1 MARPQG
7 GAEGD
12 EGAEAVSLDPVA
24 LLTGTPAA
32 FLEASRADMER
43 ARETIARLKEP
54 PNGHGRAP
62 RTWYDGPTLPLAEY
76 DDATTTLSD
85 ASARA
90 SVARNA
96 HPDEAMRAAAERC
109 EQEVDALAT
118 EISLDR
124 GVFEA
129 LRALDVSGEDAATR
143 HFLARTL
150 RDFRR
155 AGVDKDEATRARV
168 RALNEELVRIGQE
181 FSRNI
186 REDVRRIEIDPADLA
201 GLPDD
206 YVRAHPAGERGK
218 VTITTDYPD
227 YVPFMTYAP
236 SARAREELFRT
247 YRKRGHPGN
256 LDVLSR
262 MLSRRHEL
270 AGLLGY
276 PSWAAYVT
284 EDKMIGSVAAARAFI
299 ARVTAAS
306 GPRAQ
311 ADYDTLLTEL
321 RREQPDAAR
330 VEPWDAEVLKER
342 VRARRFGYDAQ
353 AVRPYFSLAQVQEGV
368 LDLTARLFGLEYRRV
383 DRAPV
388 WHPDVTCFDVVEQG
402 TRIGRFYLDLHPRDG
417 KYKHA
422 AQFTLASG
430 QAGVRLPE
438 AVLLC
443 NFPKPAPGGQAL
455 LEHGEAITFF
465 HEFGHL
471 LHHLLGGHTRWAGLS
486 GVRTEWDFVEVP
498 SQMLEEWCWDA
509 GALSTFAR
517 HAQTQ
522 EPIPEELVARMRAA
536 DEFGKGLRVRQQMFY
551 AAVSLGFHERDP
563 KDFDTTLLAARLQ
576 EQYTPFRH
584 VEDTYFHESFGHLEG
599 YSAIYYTYM
608 WSLVIAKDLF
618 TRFRKDGL
626 MGPAEAMRYRR
637 NILEPGGSLP
647 AAELVSGFLG
657 RPYDARAYEEWLNQ
671 A

>member
-1 MARPQG
+1 MSA
-7 GAEGD
+7 AI
-12 EGAEAVSLDPVA
+12 DPAA
-24 LLTGTPAA
+24 LLTGTPEA
-32 FLEASRADMER
+32 FHRASRADMER
-43 ARETIARLKEP
+43 ARAAIARLKAVSED
-54 PNGHGRAP
+54 RDSTAA
-62 RTWYDGPTLPLAEY
+62 LAEY
-76 DDATTTLSD
+76 DDGTAALSD

-109 EQEVDALAT
+109 EQEIDALAT

-129 LRALDVSGEDAATR
+129 LRALDLSREDAATR
-143 HFLARTL
+143 HFLERTL

-155 AGVDKDEATRARV
+155 AGVDKDDATRGRV

-186 REDVRRIEIDPADLA
+186 REDVRRVEVDPADLA

-206 YVRAHPAGERGK
+206 YVRAHPPGAQGK
-218 VTITTDYPD
+218 VAITTDYPD
-227 YVPFMTYAP
+227 YVPFMTYAK
-236 SARAREELFRT
+236 SARAREALFRT
-247 YRKRGHPGN
+247 YRKRGHPAN

-284 EDKMIGSVAAARAFI
+284 EDKMIGSAEAAVAFI

-306 GPRAQ
+306 GARAQ
-311 ADYDTLLTEL
+311 ADYDTLLEEL
-321 RREQPDAAR
+321 RRDQPSASR

-353 AVRPYFSLAQVQEGV
+353 AVRPYFSFAQVQQGV
-368 LDLTARLFGLEYRRV
+368 LDVTAHLFGLEYRR
-383 DRAPV
+383 RAGASV
-388 WHPDVTCFDVVEQG
+388 WDPDVTCFDVYEQG
-402 TRIGRFYLDLHPRDG
+402 VRIGRFYLDLHPRDG

-422 AQFTLASG
+422 AQFTLVSG

-443 NFPKPAPGGQAL
+443 NFPKPAPGGHAL

-486 GVRTEWDFVEVP
+486 GVRTEWDFVEAP

-517 HAQTQ
+517 HVQTR
-522 EPIPEELVARMRAA
+522 EPIPEDLVARMRAA

-551 AAVSLGFHERDP
+551 AALSLELHRRDP
-563 KDFDTTLLAARLQ
+563 AGLDTTAVVAELQ
-576 EQYTPFRH
+576 ERYTPFRH
-584 VEDTYFHESFGHLEG
+584 VPGTAFQASFGHLDG

-618 TRFRKDGL
+618 SVFRREGVL
-626 MGPAEAMRYRR
+626 SRAPAERYRR
-637 NILEPGGSLP
+637 AVLEPGGSRP
-647 AAELVSGFLG
+647 AAELVEAFLG
-657 RPYDARAYEEWLNQ
+657 RPFTFDAFTEWLD
-671 A
+671 AA